1 MLDFLFEIFLSDSIK
16 AELPSLTDT
25 SHSSFILSILSFK
38 DNSTSNV
45 QSITFIFSEK
55 ILLNFLN

>member
-1 MLDFLFEIFLSDSIK
+1 MLVFLSEISLSDNIK
-16 AELPSLTDT
+16 VELPSLIAI

-38 DNSTSNV
+38 DELTSKV
-45 QSITFIFSEK
+45 QSIIFVFSEK

>member
-1 MLDFLFEIFLSDSIK
+1 MLIFLSEISLSDNIK
-16 AELPSLTDT
+16 AELPSLTDI

-38 DNSTSNV
+38 DELTSKV